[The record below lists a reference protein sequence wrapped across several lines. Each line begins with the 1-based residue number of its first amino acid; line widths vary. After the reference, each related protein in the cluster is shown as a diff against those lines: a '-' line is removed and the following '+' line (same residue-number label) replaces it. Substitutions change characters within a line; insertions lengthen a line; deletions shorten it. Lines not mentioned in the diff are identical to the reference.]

1 MSRPTDEER
10 SNIEFLLKSAE
21 ELRDE
26 NVKKRDRAISEIARL
41 DELITEYDEFLSR
54 NESALM
60 Q

>member
-41 DELITEYDEFLSR
+41 DELITEYDEFLS
-54 NESALM
+54 S
-60 Q
+60 